1 MMPDYDNTNR
11 GSAWLSK
18 QKYPDGPRT
27 QGVTKGKGKP
37 DYNGSVNIE
46 GRDYYFDMW
55 LRPEDSTNPKAPAFT
70 FKVKPKDAV
79 PEGHPDRFRERPNGL
94 PQKPT
99 NSGPMI
105 EDDLPF

>member
-1 MMPDYDNTNR
+1 MTEYDNRNRGVLFKNDRKTSDKHPDY
-11 GSAWLSK
+11 
-18 QKYPDGPRT
+18 
-27 QGVTKGKGKP
+27 KGTANM
-37 DYNGSVNIE
+37 D
-46 GRDYYFDMW
+46 GRDYYVSAWVRDGKKGKFMSMSY
-55 LRPEDSTNPKAPAFT
+55 EA
-70 FKVKPKDAV
+70 KDAV

>member
-1 MMPDYDNTNR
+1 VADYDNTNR

>member
-18 QKYPDGPRT
+18 QKYPEGPRT
-27 QGVTKGKGKP
+27 PGAVKGKGKP
-37 DYNGSVNIE
+37 DYNGSIQIE

>member
-1 MMPDYDNTNR
+1 MM
-11 GSAWLSK
+11 SK
-18 QKYPDGPRT
+18 EWDRQNSGTLFKNDK
-27 QGVTKGKGKP
+27 QGKASRP
-37 DYNGSVNIE
+37 DYNGSINVD
-46 GRDYYFDMW
+46 GRDYW
-55 LRPEDSTNPKAPAFT
+55 LSAWIKDGAKGKFMSLA
-70 FKVKPKDAV
+70 VKPKDAV